1 MTCGCI
7 SDWSAIGGGED
18 EEEEKITIT
27 SSIDFLNLHSTQ
39 KKYWTSIETPTFSI
53 QLLIIKH
60 MNKIMYMFLLMDRP
74 PKP

>member
-7 SDWSAIGGGED
+7 SDWSAIRGGED

-60 MNKIMYMFLLMDRP
+60 MNKIMYMFLLMDTP

>member
-7 SDWSAIGGGED
+7 SDWSAIRGGED

-39 KKYWTSIETPTFSI
+39 KKILDIDRNPD
-53 QLLIIKH
+53 LLYPIIDYKT
-60 MNKIMYMFLLMDRP
+60 YE
-74 PKP
+74 

>member
-7 SDWSAIGGGED
+7 SDWSAIRGGED

>member
-39 KKYWTSIETPTFSI
+39 KKILDIDRNPD
-53 QLLIIKH
+53 LLYPIIDYKT
-60 MNKIMYMFLLMDRP
+60 YE
-74 PKP
+74 